1 MERQQVSV
9 GVIVGDGETRH
20 VWRGSRSGQVS
31 VGVIVGDGETRH
43 VWRGSRSG
51 QCWSDCG

>member
-1 MERQQVSV
+1 MY
-9 GVIVGDGETRH
+9 GEET
-20 VWRGSRSGQVS
+20 GQVS

-51 QCWSDCG
+51 QCWIDCG